1 MTKEEILLKM
11 KEKIEKDKTD
21 KSRLEGELNASLQ
34 QLNKLDCKDKKQAE
48 IMIKKLDKEI
58 KEEEEVF
65 EKGFKELQGKYS
77 WN

>member
-58 KEEEEVF
+58 KEEESIF
-65 EKGFKELQGKYS
+65 EKRFEELQEKYQ
-77 WN
+77 WT

>member
-1 MTKEEILLKM
+1 MTKEETLLKM

-58 KEEEEVF
+58 KEEESIF
-65 EKGFKELQGKYS
+65 EKRFEELQEKYQ
-77 WN
+77 WT